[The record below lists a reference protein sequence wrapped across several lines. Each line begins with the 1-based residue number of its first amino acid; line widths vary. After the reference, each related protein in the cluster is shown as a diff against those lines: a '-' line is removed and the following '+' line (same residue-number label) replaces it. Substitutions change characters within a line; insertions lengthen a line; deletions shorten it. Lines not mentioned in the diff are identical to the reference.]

1 MRCTRV
7 RIAALAIGL
16 LLPAVAASQ
25 AEPDAFVREPDAREQ
40 AVVRAELGPR
50 FRVLET
56 DHYRVFSDT
65 SPRYHRVVSGV
76 LEQFHQL
83 VRPRFFER
91 DVDPLPFYLIEGGA
105 DFERFVTQRGLPEAS
120 AYGFYDRESRALYA
134 RRFFP
139 DGRESGVGTL
149 FHEATHAMID
159 AEFGL
164 DGAPIWFHEGF
175 ASLFEVGRVLRGAWV
190 YGNPNPWR
198 ESDFREAFEAGK
210 VPALAAYLG
219 APEAMFRG
227 AQAQRNIYY
236 NTGRSLFLYV
246 LLNHGEAQLRRFI
259 RELRTGVSPPLALEH
274 ATGLALDRVE
284 AQWHRSI
291 REVNFGGDYLNRGVG
306 PRALETL
313 ELGANAHPGYGNLRL
328 NLAIAW
334 LERGDREKA
343 IENARAA
350 LADPRCI
357 QPQLALS
364 VLAHAIITTNA
375 SEAAGALTESL
386 RYQPWNENV
395 MKREFEMLAWM
406 YEKIGDPARAGEL
419 RSELARLEALDRS
432 ARQ

>member
-1 MRCTRV
+1 MRWTLAR
-7 RIAALAIGL
+7 ASGLAIGL
-16 LLPAVAASQ
+16 LLAAAAAAQ
-25 AEPDAFVREPDAREQ
+25 QEPDAFVREPGEREQ
-40 AVVRAELGPR
+40 AAVRAELGPR

-76 LEQFHQL
+76 LEQFHQA
-83 VRPRFFER
+83 VQPRFFEH
-91 DVDPLPFYLIEGGA
+91 DGAPISFYLIEGGA
-105 DFERFVTQRGLPEAS
+105 DFERFMAKRGLPDAS
-120 AYGFYDRESRALYA
+120 GYGLYDRESRVLYA
-134 RRFFP
+134 RRYFP

-149 FHEATHAMID
+149 FHEAMHAMID
-159 AEFGL
+159 ADFGL
-164 DGAPIWFHEGF
+164 DGAPTWFHEGF

-198 ESDFREAFEAGK
+198 ESDFRMAFEAGNL
-210 VPALAAYLG
+210 PPLAAYLR

-227 AQAQRNIYY
+227 PAAQRNLYY

-246 LLNHGEAQLRRFI
+246 LLNHGEAALRRFI
-259 RELRTGVSPPLALEH
+259 QELRKGVSPPLALEH
-274 ATGLALDRVE
+274 ATGLPLDQIE
-284 AQWHRSI
+284 SQWQRSI

-313 ELGANAHPGYGNLRL
+313 VLGAKAHPGYGNLRL

-334 LERGDREKA
+334 LERGDREQA

-375 SEAAGALTESL
+375 SEAARALTESL
-386 RYQPWNENV
+386 GYQPWNEVV
-395 MKREFEMLAWM
+395 MKREFELLAWM
-406 YEKIGDPARAGEL
+406 YDKIGETARAGEL

-432 ARQ
+432 LGK